1 MAAPSSY
8 RLTAIFGLCS
18 LKQAWYWLPGYTA
31 DNIPA
36 VPLNF
41 F

>member
-8 RLTAIFGLCS
+8 RLTVIFGLYS
-18 LKQAWYWLPGYTA
+18 LKQVWYWLPGYKA
-31 DNIPA
+31 DCFPT
-36 VPLNF
+36 VPSNF